1 MDSKQGT
8 TLVLVDFSAAFDT
21 INHDILI
28 RRLRLPYGFV
38 GKELDWIISYLQER
52 TQRIVIS
59 GQSSST
65 TTLTADVPQSSVLET
80 LLFSLYVQPIGDIIR
95 AHGLFFQ
102 NYADD
107 LQIYLHFDLNPS
119 ALAAVVQQM
128 EDCLDDI
135 KQWMAWN
142 SMCMNDGNTQYL
154 PIAPKSAAA
163 LNVIR
168 VGVSTITAS
177 RYVRNLGVF
186 IDRHL
191 DVKKQMSQTVSACS
205 FYLRHIN
212 QISRF
217 FTQTDKGTRLVRIG
231 CGVSVEHFT

>member
-1 MDSKQGT
+1 M
-8 TLVLVDFSAAFDT
+8 
-21 INHDILI
+21 
-28 RRLRLPYGFV
+28 
-38 GKELDWIISYLQER
+38 
-52 TQRIVIS
+52 
-59 GQSSST
+59 
-65 TTLTADVPQSSVLET
+65 TADVPQGSVLGP

-95 AHGLFFQ
+95 AHGLLFYH
-102 NYADD
+102 YADD
-107 LQIYLHFDLNPS
+107 LHIYSHFDLNPS

-142 SMCMNDGNTQYL
+142 SMCMNDGKTQYL
-154 PIAPKSAAA
+154 PNAPKSTAA
-163 LNVIR
+163 LVDGRVIR

-177 RYVRNLGVF
+177 RCLRNIGVF

-191 DVKKQMSQTVSACS
+191 DMKKQVSQTVSAWS

-217 FTQTDKGTRLVRIG
+217 LPKPTKEGIINAIITSQLDY
-231 CGVSVEHFT
+231 